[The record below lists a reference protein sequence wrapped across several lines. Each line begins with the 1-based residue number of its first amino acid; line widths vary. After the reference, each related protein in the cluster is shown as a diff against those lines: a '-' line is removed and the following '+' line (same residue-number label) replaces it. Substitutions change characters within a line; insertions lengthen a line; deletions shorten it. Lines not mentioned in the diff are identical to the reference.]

1 MSHPRHPGVRKTFPQ
16 LYLPKVS
23 IPGTTTQRWFLLK
36 YCNCFVE
43 EGFDIFRILSIPIDS
58 LYQWNILRR
67 KLNKLKNF
75 FFQED
80 IENILLDGHAVVTTM
95 DVSFLEKIQNRWL
108 TSLYTKWIIKHHNL
122 VISSKTKWIFR
133 WTMISPCIQV
143 GFIPVHSVRLICWV
157 PLMKDDDWLQTTN
170 KWWLNSIE
178 CFHCSYLKQW
188 FYCFFHLLTNF
199 KMVLFRTGGWDQT
212 EPTNGSPRK
221 TLGHFP
227 STLIRAEK
235 SNQSVKV

>member
-1 MSHPRHPGVRKTFPQ
+1 
-16 LYLPKVS
+16 
-23 IPGTTTQRWFLLK
+23 
-36 YCNCFVE
+36 
-43 EGFDIFRILSIPIDS
+43 
-58 LYQWNILRR
+58 
-67 KLNKLKNF
+67 
-75 FFQED
+75 
-80 IENILLDGHAVVTTM
+80 M
-95 DVSFLEKIQNRWL
+95 DVSFLKKNQNRWL
-108 TSLYTKWIIKHHNL
+108 TSVYTKWIIKHHNL

-235 SNQSVKV
+235 KLIRASKFRWNFRPLTHSVVIVGFGVDNISGLPFWKVWKDEQ